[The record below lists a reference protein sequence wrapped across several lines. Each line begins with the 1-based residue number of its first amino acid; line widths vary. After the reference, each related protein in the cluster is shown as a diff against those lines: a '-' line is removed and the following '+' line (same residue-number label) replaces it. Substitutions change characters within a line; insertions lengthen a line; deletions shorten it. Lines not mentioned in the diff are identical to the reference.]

1 MEYSLE
7 QIIDVKL
14 VQAIQDKLN
23 AINPFPSALITKDGK
38 ILTATAW
45 QDICTKF
52 HRMNPEAEKECIIS
66 DQYINSRLDQAKP
79 AVSYKC
85 PHGLVDNAIPI
96 VIEGHHLANFFT
108 GQFFLEQPDKDFFI
122 SQAGRFGFNESE
134 YLEAVEKVPIWS
146 LDQANQY
153 LDFIKSFTEALA
165 NIGLSRLREAE
176 TNRKAA
182 ENELRFRRIIE
193 DSQAGYFFI
202 DMDGIIRDVND
213 SWVRLYKYHSREEVV
228 GHHFLD
234 IQRFEDGPKAK
245 AFVDGIM
252 DNDEA
257 FLSGDFSRRCQDGS
271 VGYHNFSARRV
282 VKNDKVI
289 GIEGFIIDSTELKLA
304 EIERDASRVRLTS
317 VFESMVEGFAHHEII
332 CDENG
337 HPVDYRFIDVNPA
350 FENLTGLGAARIIGK
365 RALEVLPGL
374 NSVWIERYGRVALT
388 GEPETFENYDPILGK
403 HFKVVAFSNQIGQFA
418 TIFEDITQRIEA
430 EKELRDSENKY
441 RQLTDL
447 TPEGILIHI
456 DSVIVYA
463 NKSAVKIFAGTDPD
477 VLVGRKILDFVD
489 ADYKKVAGDRIN
501 LITSE
506 GETVPVIEEKLI
518 RLNGE
523 RFYSEVSAV
532 PFEISGKRAVQV
544 IFNDIS
550 ERRSREEDLKIL
562 AQAIDSIKE
571 CVSMTDT
578 RNKIIFVNKA
588 FCNTYGYSKEELIG
602 NNISM
607 VRSPEDLNPN
617 EVNEILTE
625 TLGGGWSGEAMNRKK
640 DGTDFPV
647 HISTAIIEGNGEE
660 PLALIG
666 IATDISERKKNQ
678 EELIAAKEKA
688 EESDRLKSAFLA
700 NISHEIRTPMNS
712 ILGFTELLQEVTTD
726 TEQLEYLNIITKGGE
741 RLLNIINAVIDIA
754 KIEAGQVVL
763 TPQNFDLN
771 ELLLDLYELNRMRN
785 TAIEF
790 VMDPL
795 PAEVMMMITDKTKL
809 FQIMNNLLSNALKF
823 TRKGSVHF
831 GYVLETG
838 KLKIYVKD
846 TGIGIPPE
854 FKTRI
859 FQRFRKVDLNDRVEF
874 EGTGLGLAITTEL
887 VAMLKGDIWFDSEEG
902 NGTTF
907 YLRLPL

>member
-14 VQAIQDKLN
+14 VQALQDKLN
-23 AINPFPSALITKDGK
+23 AINPFPSALISREGK

-52 HRMNPEAEKECIIS
+52 HRINPETEKECIIS
-66 DQYINSRLDQAKP
+66 DQYINNRLDQAQP
-79 AVSYKC
+79 AVSYRC
-85 PHGLVDNAIPI
+85 PRGLVDNAIPI

-108 GQFFLEQPDKDFFI
+108 GQFFLEPPDRDFFI
-122 SQAGRFGFNESE
+122 SQAARFGFNEPE

-146 LDQANQY
+146 QEQANQH
-153 LDFIKSFTEALA
+153 LDFIKTFTESLA
-165 NIGLSRLREAE
+165 TIGLSRLREAE

-182 ENELRFRRIIE
+182 ESELRFRRIIE
-193 DSQAGYFFI
+193 DSKAGYFFI
-202 DMDGIIRDVND
+202 DRKGIIRDVND
-213 SWVRLYKYHSREEVV
+213 SWVSLYKYDSREEVI
-228 GHHFLD
+228 GHHFID
-234 IQRFEDGPKAK
+234 IQRFEDVEKAE
-245 AFVDGIM
+245 AFVEGIM
-252 DNDEA
+252 SNDA
-257 FLSGDFSRRCQDGS
+257 SFLSGDFSRRCKDGS
-271 VGYHNFSARRV
+271 TGYHNFSARPV
-282 VKNDKVI
+282 VKNGAII
-289 GIEGFIIDSTELKLA
+289 GIEGFIIDSTGQRLA
-304 EIERDASRVRLTS
+304 EIERDASRIRLAS

-332 CDENG
+332 CDEQG
-337 HPVDYRFIDVNPA
+337 QPVDYRFIDVNPA
-350 FENLTGLGAARIIGK
+350 FQKLTGLVAAEITGK
-365 RALEVLPGL
+365 RAMEVMPGL
-374 NSVWIERYGRVALT
+374 SSTWIEKYGRVALS
-388 GEPETFENYDPILGK
+388 GEPETFEHYDPILGK
-403 HFKVVAFSNQIGQFA
+403 HFKVVAFSNQKGQFA
-418 TIFEDITQRIEA
+418 TIFEDISQRIES
-430 EKELRDSENKY
+430 EQELRDSENKY

-447 TPEGILIHI
+447 TPEGILIHVDFI
-456 DSVIVYA
+456 IVYA
-463 NKSAVKIFAGTDPD
+463 NKSAVRILGGDNPD
-477 VLVGRKILDFVD
+477 ILVGRKILDFVD
-489 ADYKKVAGDRIN
+489 PEYQKIASERMK
-501 LITSE
+501 LITGK
-506 GETVPVIEEKLI
+506 GETVPVVEEKLI

-523 RFYSEVSAV
+523 RFFSEVSAV

-550 ERRSREEDLKIL
+550 ERKSREDDLKIL

-578 RNKIIFVNKA
+578 RNKILFVNKA
-588 FCNTYGYSKEELIG
+588 FCNTYGYSQEELIG

-607 VRSPEDLNPN
+607 VRSPEELNPN

-647 HISTAIIEGNGEE
+647 HISTAIIQGNDNE

-666 IATDISERKKNQ
+666 IATDITERKKNQ

-712 ILGFTELLQEVTTD
+712 ILGFTELLQEATVD
-726 TEQLEYLNIITKGGE
+726 AEQLEYLNIITKGGE

-754 KIEAGQVVL
+754 KIEAGQVIL
-763 TPQNFDLN
+763 TPQNFDFN
-771 ELLLDLYELNRMRN
+771 ELLHDLYELNRMRN

-790 VMDPL
+790 VIDPL
-795 PAEVMMMITDKTKL
+795 PADVLMLITDKTKL

-831 GYVLETG
+831 GYFLEPG
-838 KLKIYVKD
+838 KVKIYVRD

-887 VAMLKGDIWFDSEEG
+887 VAMLKGDIWFESEEG
-902 NGTTF
+902 KGTTF